1 MEEIIYSQMC
11 LMKENMKMLQ
21 DRLLKEMVNQYLVW
35 VFQMEWSVMLFM
47 CLNEKFFHRSFF
59 LDWNHWGSFSALKWE
74 QIYSRK

>member
-35 VFQMEWSVMLFM
+35 VFQMEWSVMLL
-47 CLNEKFFHRSFF
+47 CV
-59 LDWNHWGSFSALKWE
+59 
-74 QIYSRK
+74 